1 MTHKI
6 QDNLSSLVKES
17 ARFQESLDLALI
29 LYPNDIKQII
39 FELFLKDFLS
49 QKFKTIEQISEDDL
63 VLATKYARVTIDEI
77 FVKNLPF

>member
-6 QDNLSSLVKES
+6 QEDLSSLVKES

-49 QKFKTIEQISEDDL
+49 QKFKTIEKISEDDL
-63 VLATKYARVTIDEI
+63 VLATRYARVTIDEI
-77 FVKNLPF
+77 FVKNLQI

>member
-6 QDNLSSLVKES
+6 QEDLSSLVKES

-49 QKFKTIEQISEDDL
+49 QKFKTIEKISEDDL
-63 VLATKYARVTIDEI
+63 VLATRYARVTIDEI
-77 FVKNLPF
+77 FVKNLPI

>member
-6 QDNLSSLVKES
+6 QEDLSSLVKES

-29 LYPNDIKQII
+29 LYPDDIKQII

-77 FVKNLPF
+77 FVKNLPI

>member
-6 QDNLSSLVKES
+6 QEDLSSLVKES

-49 QKFKTIEQISEDDL
+49 QKFKQLKRFLRMIWFWQLDML
-63 VLATKYARVTIDEI
+63 VLRLMKS
-77 FVKNLPF
+77 L